1 MTSISSRLEA
11 LPRPAPDVV
20 RQVLQAAGPTGL
32 VALAAALAAS
42 AATGMYGLAT
52 VGLAGALAAAL
63 VVAVPLPDGG
73 EVPLGLAV
81 VVVMALL
88 LLPGRFAVVAG
99 VALGIAWPVWWR
111 RLGPGAS
118 AALVG
123 VLALAATGAGVG
135 ANLVSAA
142 FGSFASGST
151 ARVLAETS
159 SAALSY
165 AALDISGRA
174 LVPAGLRRSV
184 TALERRSGREVW
196 LVGVALSCS
205 AALFAIAYYAS
216 SLEAA
221 LVAGLPLFSTRFSFA
236 RLTGARRTYHQ
247 TVTALAM
254 LPEVAGKAPV
264 GHGERVA
271 VYVSALAES
280 TRLGE
285 GRGAGHHGWRAA
297 VPGGGRLLSGL
308 GYGPGRATVV
318 GQLMDVAKL
327 HHIGEITLQEE
338 GVGDGPADPEKIG
351 EAAAEVLQSTG
362 FLGSV
367 APLVREVVVARP
379 VVVGLPAAIVRVCCA
394 FDELV
399 GSREPPAGGVGL
411 GEAREE
417 LGEARAKLGEAR
429 AELGEARAEL
439 LSRFT
444 AGAEER
450 AARALVELLGEHP
463 GLVEEAIAAGA
474 YLTRAAA
481 CAGAPG
487 HEDATR
493 HEDDHVCA

>member
-52 VGLAGALAAAL
+52 VGLAAAL

-81 VVVMALL
+81 VVVMAVL

-123 VLALAATGAGVG
+123 VLALAATGAGIG

-196 LVGVALSCS
+196 LVAVALSCS

-221 LVAGLPLFSTRFSFA
+221 LVAGLPLFATRFSFA

-308 GYGPGRATVV
+308 GYGPGRAAVI
-318 GQLMDVAKL
+318 GQLMDAAKL
-327 HHIGEITLQEE
+327 HHIGEITLHEE

-394 FDELV
+394 FDELA

-411 GEAREE
+411 GEAR
-417 LGEARAKLGEAR
+417 
-429 AELGEARAEL
+429 AEL

-444 AGAEER
+444 TGAEER

-487 HEDATR
+487 HEDAAR